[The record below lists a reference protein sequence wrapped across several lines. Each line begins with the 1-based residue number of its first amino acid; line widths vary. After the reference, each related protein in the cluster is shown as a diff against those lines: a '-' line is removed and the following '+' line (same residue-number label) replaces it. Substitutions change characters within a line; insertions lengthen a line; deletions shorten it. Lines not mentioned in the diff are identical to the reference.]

1 MALPLIEVDRLT
13 KRFANAVA
21 VNGISFSVQPGE
33 IFGFLGPNGA
43 GKTTTIKMLTG
54 LVRPTSGR
62 ARLGGCDIVRQPLA
76 AKRVFGY
83 VPDEP
88 QLYGKLTAL
97 EYLNFI
103 GDVYGLSAQKK
114 SRRILELLEFFGL
127 ASDAGG
133 LLGGFSH
140 GMKQKVMLC
149 AAMLHEPKV
158 YILDEP
164 TVGLDPRTAKLLKG
178 TLREIA
184 QAGGAVFM
192 STHIM
197 EIAQALC
204 DRIAII
210 DRGSIVALGTVDELR
225 ALRGEQTLEDVFL
238 ALTAAGQ
245 VKITIA
251 SNIEEQAP
259 A

>member
-1 MALPLIEVDRLT
+1 MATPLIEVDRIS
-13 KRFANAVA
+13 KRFGSTTA
-21 VNGISFSVQPGE
+21 VNAISFSVFPGE

-62 ARLGGCDIVRQPLA
+62 AKLVGFDIVRQPLQ

-88 QLYGKLTAL
+88 HVYAKLTAREFL
-97 EYLNFI
+97 DFV
-103 GDVYGLSAQKK
+103 GDVYGISPVKK
-114 SRRILELLEFFGL
+114 ARRISELLELFDL
-127 ASDAGG
+127 THDADG
-133 LLGGFSH
+133 LLGSFSH

-149 AAMLHEPKV
+149 SALLHEPKI
-158 YILDEP
+158 YFLDEP
-164 TVGLDPRTAKLLKG
+164 TVGLDPRSARLLKNI
-178 TLREIA
+178 LRSIA
-184 QAGGAVFM
+184 TGEGAIFM

-210 DRGSIVALGTVDELR
+210 DRGNIVAIGTVDELR
-225 ALRGEQTLEDVFL
+225 RSRGHDTLEEIFL
-238 ALTAAGQ
+238 GLTG
-245 VKITIA
+245 TP
-251 SNIEEQAP
+251 EERRLAQII
-259 A
+259 

>member
-1 MALPLIEVDRLT
+1 MSTPLIEVDRIS
-13 KRFANAVA
+13 KRFGSTTA
-21 VNGISFSVQPGE
+21 VNAISFSVFPGE

-62 ARLGGCDIVRQPLA
+62 AKLAGFDIVRQPLQ

-88 QLYGKLTAL
+88 HVYAKLTAREFL
-97 EYLNFI
+97 DFV
-103 GDVYGLSAQKK
+103 GDVYGISPVKK
-114 SRRILELLEFFGL
+114 ARRISELLALFDL
-127 ASDAGG
+127 SHDADG
-133 LLGGFSH
+133 LLGSFSH

-149 AAMLHEPKV
+149 SALLHEPKI
-158 YILDEP
+158 YFLDEP
-164 TVGLDPRTAKLLKG
+164 TVGLDPRSAKLLKNI
-178 TLREIA
+178 LRSIA
-184 QAGGAVFM
+184 MSDGSIFM

-210 DRGSIVALGTVDELR
+210 DRGNIVAIGTVDELR
-225 ALRGEQTLEDVFL
+225 GRGHDSLEDVFL
-238 ALTAAGQ
+238 GLTG
-245 VKITIA
+245 TP
-251 SNIEEQAP
+251 EERRLAQII
-259 A
+259 

>member
-1 MALPLIEVDRLT
+1 MATPLIEVDRIS
-13 KRFANAVA
+13 KRFGSTIA
-21 VNGISFSVQPGE
+21 VNAISFSVFPGE

-62 ARLGGCDIVRQPLA
+62 AKLAGFDIVRQPLQ

-88 QLYGKLTAL
+88 HVYAKLTAREFL
-97 EYLNFI
+97 DFV
-103 GDVYGLSAQKK
+103 GDVYDISPVKK
-114 SRRILELLEFFGL
+114 ARRISELLELFDL
-127 ASDAGG
+127 THDADG
-133 LLGGFSH
+133 LLGSFSH

-149 AAMLHEPKV
+149 SALLHEPKI
-158 YILDEP
+158 YFLDEP
-164 TVGLDPRTAKLLKG
+164 TVGLDPRSARLLKNI
-178 TLREIA
+178 LRSIA
-184 QAGGAVFM
+184 TGEGAILM

-210 DRGSIVALGTVDELR
+210 DRGNIVAIGTVEELR
-225 ALRGEQTLEDVFL
+225 RGRGHDSLEDVFL
-238 ALTAAGQ
+238 GLTG
-245 VKITIA
+245 TP
-251 SNIEEQAP
+251 EERRLAQII
-259 A
+259 